1 MSFIVLEN
9 VSKWYVEE
17 NGSKVLVF
25 KNLNLE
31 IEKGLFV
38 SIIGESGSGK
48 TTLLNIIGAIDNI
61 NEGRIIIDNQVITDL
76 DEEKLAEFRNK
87 KVGYVFQNHFL
98 LKGFSVIENL
108 MIPALI
114 NRNFD
119 YIKFMKKA
127 KEILEFLGL
136 GDKLH
141 RGIDELSGGERQRV
155 SIARA
160 LINDPDLII
169 ADEPTGNL
177 DPKNSEIV
185 FSLFYDIVKNFGKTC
200 IMATHNLHLAE
211 KTDKII
217 NLQEINNSITKI

>member
-1 MSFIVLEN
+1 MSFITLEN
-9 VSKWYVEE
+9 VSKWYIEE
-17 NGSKVLVF
+17 NGNRVIVF
-25 KNLNLE
+25 KDLNLS
-31 IEKGLFV
+31 IDKGLFV

-61 NEGRIIIDNQVITDL
+61 NEGRVIIDNQVITEL
-76 DEEKLAEFRNK
+76 DEDKLAEFRNK
-87 KVGYVFQNHFL
+87 KIGFVFQNHFL
-98 LKGFSVIENL
+98 LKGFSVMENL

-114 NRNFD
+114 NKRFNQREFLE
-119 YIKFMKKA
+119 KA
-127 KEILEFLGL
+127 KELLELLGIE
-136 GDKLH
+136 DKLH

-160 LINDPDLII
+160 LINDPDIII

-185 FSLFYDIVKNFGKTC
+185 FSLFYNIVKNLGKTC

-211 KTDKII
+211 KTDVII
-217 NLQEINNSITKI
+217 NLQELTSSTKI

>member
-1 MSFIVLEN
+1 MSFIILEN
-9 VSKWYVEE
+9 VSKWYIEE
-17 NGSKVLVF
+17 NGNRVVVF

-48 TTLLNIIGAIDNI
+48 TTLLNIIGAIDSVS
-61 NEGRIIIDNQVITDL
+61 EGKVIIDNQVISEL
-76 DEEKLAEFRNK
+76 DEKKLAEFRNR
-87 KVGYVFQNHFL
+87 KVGYVFQHHFL
-98 LKGFSVIENL
+98 LKGFNVIENL

-114 NRNFD
+114 NEDFD
-119 YIKFMKKA
+119 YTRFVKKA

-136 GDKLH
+136 GDKFH
-141 RGIDELSGGERQRV
+141 RGIDELSGGEKQRV

-160 LINDPDLII
+160 LINDPDIII

-200 IMATHNLHLAE
+200 IMATHNLHLAK

-217 NLQEINNSITKI
+217 NLQEINNFSTKI

>member
-1 MSFIVLEN
+1 MSFITLEN
-9 VSKWYVEE
+9 VSKWYIEE
-17 NGSKVLVF
+17 NGNRVIVF
-25 KNLNLE
+25 KNLNLS
-31 IEKGLFV
+31 IDKGLFV

-61 NEGRIIIDNQVITDL
+61 NEGRVIIDNQVITEL
-76 DEEKLAEFRNK
+76 DEDKLAEFRNK
-87 KVGYVFQNHFL
+87 KIGFVFQNHFL
-98 LKGFSVIENL
+98 LKGFSVMENL

-114 NRNFD
+114 NKRFNQREFLE
-119 YIKFMKKA
+119 KA
-127 KEILEFLGL
+127 KELLELLGIE
-136 GDKLH
+136 DKLH

-160 LINDPDLII
+160 LINDPDIII

-185 FSLFYDIVKNFGKTC
+185 FSLFYNIVKNLGKTC

-211 KTDKII
+211 KTDVII
-217 NLQEINNSITKI
+217 NLQELTSTTKI